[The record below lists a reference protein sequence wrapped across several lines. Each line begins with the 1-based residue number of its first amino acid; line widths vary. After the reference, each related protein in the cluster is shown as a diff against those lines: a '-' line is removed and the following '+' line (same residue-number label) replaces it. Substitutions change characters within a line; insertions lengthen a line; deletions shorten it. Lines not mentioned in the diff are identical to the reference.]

1 MLHREQPI
9 RHSAYKTPHAR
20 HMYIQRVR
28 QNTCALFSLCLYND
42 ITLCLFSPQLHAMAC
57 SVHAR
62 QLSLACDST
71 SHIYKT
77 AKLREALQALYNES
91 KETIYKTA
99 VYKGT
104 GHIPKDLHWASTES
118 YIFCLPS
125 RHRVD
130 AEVQHVLSFAT
141 VLEHPGNATHKNH

>member
-77 AKLREALQALYNES
+77 AKLREALQALYNEFS
-91 KETIYKTA
+91 LLDCDPLRTRPVQRHHSVSILATTACHGLQCPCKTA
-99 VYKGT
+99 KLSLRFHKP
-104 GHIPKDLHWASTES
+104 HIQDS
-118 YIFCLPS
+118 
-125 RHRVD
+125 
-130 AEVQHVLSFAT
+130 
-141 VLEHPGNATHKNH
+141 